1 MENAVR
7 KSTLFHEKT
16 RPLVILL
23 VVVSMVTHNTGSV
36 TGNDRIVKRDPRPPE
51 RDTMAAMMVVAD
63 VMEIPPASIVMVNC
77 KGCITVIDRKKTQ
90 RGTIK
95 TSRSMNTA
103 MLYRSLERNT
113 VSADEW
119 SLRNS
124 AVDSS
129 SSRVNTCDSEFM
141 AEKKRM
147 TQRKIA
153 CMPGLIAVPPV
164 AKLMERVVMNAKA
177 TDTFIA

>member
-1 MENAVR
+1 VI
-7 KSTLFHEKT
+7 EK
-16 RPLVILL
+16 
-23 VVVSMVTHNTGSV
+23 
-36 TGNDRIVKRDPRPPE
+36 
-51 RDTMAAMMVVAD
+51 
-63 VMEIPPASIVMVNC
+63 
-77 KGCITVIDRKKTQ
+77 KKMQ

-95 TSRSMNTA
+95 ISRNMNTA

-113 VSADEW
+113 VSANEW

-141 AEKKRM
+141 AEKNRI
-147 TQRKIA
+147 TQRNIA
-153 CMPGLIAVPPV
+153 CMAGLMAVPPV
-164 AKLMERVVMNAKA
+164 AKLMESVVMKAKA